1 MNMLPRFNAGRG
13 NVPAILDDTP
23 ESESP
28 SSGGVRRSLLIA
40 GGLFAV
46 LILLASFVPMGAAVL
61 GGGQVGLESRVKRIA
76 HPIGGVIAEIAV
88 KNGQH
93 VEKDQLLMRLDDRV
107 SGADATYSGLTV
119 EQLLA
124 QQARLEAERLNSG
137 RIIFPPDLLRS
148 SNASARKAMADESS
162 LFFQR
167 QREEGLLRSQL
178 STRVEQHQQEIVG
191 AEAQIASLRRQL
203 TLIEPERAAVRE
215 LWDKQ
220 LVTIN
225 RLNQLERTVAE
236 LEGNIAALNARIAE
250 TRAKITEA
258 QEQSIQLVESR
269 RVKAGTDLSQ
279 VNTVLNQQQLRS
291 VAASDQ
297 HDRSDIRAPYS
308 GTVEKIA
315 FSAIGDV
322 IRPAEAIMEILPDE
336 DLMIVEVMVDPAD
349 IDQVKVGQTAQARFT
364 SYNRGTTPEILG
376 RVTYVATDR
385 SDNPET
391 KTSFFMVR
399 IALDQAA
406 LKREN
411 MALRSGMPADVH
423 IETGSRSL
431 LSYFFKPLRDQLAR
445 AFNDN

>member
-1 MNMLPRFNAGRG
+1 MNMLPNLNAGRG
-13 NVPAILDDTP
+13 KSQDILDGTP
-23 ESESP
+23 ESDSP

-137 RIIFPPDLLRS
+137 RIIFPPELLRS

-203 TLIEPERAAVRE
+203 SLIEPERVAVRE